1 MESTFAAQ
9 QAALARTAAAPYQN
23 ALQPVP
29 SACTNGL
36 ERHLQKEG
44 TELIVS
50 DGLLAATGG
59 LPVDG
64 YPDSVV
70 RIDASA
76 NQLQSLPEAL
86 FEALPSLTALDVSKN
101 QLRELPTDLCEF
113 LELRSLRASH
123 NSLCDLSFAAQR
135 PLPTL
140 TELVCDRNGLSE
152 LPAYLWA
159 CPSLRHVSFCA
170 NRLAGAASLRMPGT
184 EGGVPLGRSALAP
197 LEHLDL
203 GENRLGG
210 LPPLALFPRLRE
222 VHVQQNGIRE
232 LPVPDLAGLMQLQTL
247 DVSMNDVGTLPP
259 QLALLPLLQN
269 LTIIGNPI
277 RSIPQSVQ
285 QRGAT
290 AILDL
295 LKKRLPDSELR

>member
-76 NQLQSLPEAL
+76 N
-86 FEALPSLTALDVSKN
+86 
-101 QLRELPTDLCEF
+101 
-113 LELRSLRASH
+113 RSRA
-123 NSLCDLSFAAQR
+123 CPR
-135 PLPTL
+135 
-140 TELVCDRNGLSE
+140 
-152 LPAYLWA
+152 
-159 CPSLRHVSFCA
+159 PSLRHSRRSRRSTCPKPA
-170 NRLAGAASLRMPGT
+170 PRAAY
-184 EGGVPLGRSALAP
+184 
-197 LEHLDL
+197 
-203 GENRLGG
+203 
-210 LPPLALFPRLRE
+210 
-222 VHVQQNGIRE
+222 
-232 LPVPDLAGLMQLQTL
+232 
-247 DVSMNDVGTLPP
+247 
-259 QLALLPLLQN
+259 
-269 LTIIGNPI
+269 
-277 RSIPQSVQ
+277 
-285 QRGAT
+285 
-290 AILDL
+290 
-295 LKKRLPDSELR
+295 